1 MASPSLTPALLSQYS
16 AICPSPG
23 QPNPSQVD
31 SASAPPEAILRFLRS
46 PSAFTQRPSVAPHC
60 PRERVEPGIQ
70 GPRKA
75 APASFPTP
83 CTPLS
88 NLSPDAQAPP
98 RPGSSRS
105 VGPLAWNVCQP
116 RRGWRERRLART
128 LTPWKD
134 ETPRTRP
141 RLISTPHWSSGPL
154 TQKSGRIPTLRPILG
169 DVCPEAHR
177 ETKAQ
182 SEHRS
187 WCACAEA
194 TTSFRSDAP
203 AHEKGRS
210 LKSPA
215 SSSPSLPE
223 SVPLWLLLEPV

>member
-31 SASAPPEAILRFLRS
+31 SASAPPEAILRFLRL

-60 PRERVEPGIQ
+60 PRKRVEPGIQ

-98 RPGSSRS
+98 RPGSSRG
-105 VGPLAWNVCQP
+105 VGPLAWNVCRPQ
-116 RRGWRERRLART
+116 RGWREATGMDANTVEGRDSPHTA
-128 LTPWKD
+128 
-134 ETPRTRP
+134 
-141 RLISTPHWSSGPL
+141 TPHLHSPL
-154 TQKSGRIPTLRPILG
+154 VFRTSHPKVRKNTNSQAHFGRCL
-169 DVCPEAHR
+169 
-177 ETKAQ
+177 
-182 SEHRS
+182 S
-187 WCACAEA
+187 
-194 TTSFRSDAP
+194 
-203 AHEKGRS
+203 
-210 LKSPA
+210 
-215 SSSPSLPE
+215 
-223 SVPLWLLLEPV
+223 

>member
-1 MASPSLTPALLSQYS
+1 MTFCFHSETVGGSPLPAGKGGTWHSGPSQGSPSFFQPTALH
-16 AICPSPG
+16 SP
-23 QPNPSQVD
+23 
-31 SASAPPEAILRFLRS
+31 
-46 PSAFTQRPSVAPHC
+46 TSVPM
-60 PRERVEPGIQ
+60 
-70 GPRKA
+70 
-75 APASFPTP
+75 
-83 CTPLS
+83 
-88 NLSPDAQAPP
+88 P
-98 RPGSSRS
+98 RPRP
-105 VGPLAWNVCQP
+105 VLEAHEAWGRLP
-116 RRGWRERRLART
+116 GTYADHGGAGERRLAWM

-141 RLISTPHWSSGPL
+141 RLISTPHWSLGPL

-194 TTSFRSDAP
+194 TTSCRSDAP

>member
-23 QPNPSQVD
+23 QPNPSQVE

-116 RRGWRERRLART
+116 RRGWREATGMDANTVEGQSRLPAHGHAPSP
-128 LTPWKD
+128 LPIGLQDLSPKSQ
-134 ETPRTRP
+134 EEY
-141 RLISTPHWSSGPL
+141 RLSGPFWEM
-154 TQKSGRIPTLRPILG
+154 SVLRHTGKPRHSQSIVPGVHVLRQQQAFG
-169 DVCPEAHR
+169 AMPQPMRR
-177 ETKAQ
+177 EG
-182 SEHRS
+182 H
-187 WCACAEA
+187 
-194 TTSFRSDAP
+194 
-203 AHEKGRS
+203 
-210 LKSPA
+210 
-215 SSSPSLPE
+215 
-223 SVPLWLLLEPV
+223 